1 MVSRQVSM
9 KIAVAGKG
17 GVGKTLVAAGL
28 AWSFARRGFQ
38 TIAVDADPTPN
49 LGVSLGLTIKEASSI
64 LPISENA
71 ALIESKTRTGFPG
84 VYSLTFSVDDIIRNY
99 AVPTPSGAQ
108 LLVMGTV
115 KSMGSGCTCAANTV
129 LRSLIRHLVVDRNE
143 ALVLDMEAGLE
154 HLGRGTAEGVDV
166 MLIVTDANAKSL
178 ETGRIIT
185 RMAKESGV
193 PNIFLVGNRIGS
205 EDETRIVSAFAQETG
220 SRLIG
225 TIPYDSAV
233 MNAGLKADPVM
244 ALEGSTAMKEIEGM
258 TDNLLTDADSRE
270 KTEKSPGGR
279 K

>member
-1 MVSRQVSM
+1 M

-28 AWSFARRGFQ
+28 AWSFANRGFR

-49 LGVSLGLTIKEASSI
+49 LGVSLGLTIREASTI

-84 VYSLTFSVDDIIRNY
+84 VYSLTFSVDDIIRDY
-99 AVPTPSGAQ
+99 TVSTPSGAR

-115 KSMGSGCTCAANTV
+115 KAMGSGCSCAANTV
-129 LRSLIRHLVVDRNE
+129 LRTLIRHLIVDRDE

-166 MLIVTDANAKSL
+166 MLVVTDANAKSL
-178 ETGRIIT
+178 ETARTIIQ
-185 RMAKESGV
+185 MARESGV
-193 PNIFLVGNRIGS
+193 PNILLAGNRSGS
-205 EDETRIVSAFAQETG
+205 EHEISIVTKFAQDTK

-225 TIPYDSAV
+225 TIPFDPAV
-233 MNAGLKADPVM
+233 MKAGITADPVM
-244 ALEGSTAMKEIEGM
+244 ELEGTPAMNTIEQMVEILISG
-258 TDNLLTDADSRE
+258 RE
-270 KTEKSPGGR
+270 KFGSRNEKSAGGESG
-279 K
+279 

>member
-1 MVSRQVSM
+1 M

-28 AWSFARRGFQ
+28 AWSFARRGFL

-49 LGVSLGLTIKEASSI
+49 LGVSLGLTRPQASSI
-64 LPISENA
+64 VPISENA

-129 LRSLIRHLVVDRNE
+129 LRTLIRHLVVDLDE

-178 ETGRIIT
+178 DTARIISQ
-185 RMAKESGV
+185 MASGAGV
-193 PNIFLVGNRIGS
+193 LNVFLVGNRIGS
-205 EDETRIVSAFAQETG
+205 DDEMRIVTAFANEIEYL
-220 SRLIG
+220 LIG
-225 TIPYDSAV
+225 TIPFDAAV
-233 MNAGLKADPVM
+233 MKAGITADPVM
-244 ALEGSTAMKEIEGM
+244 ALAGTSAMNAIEQM
-258 TDNLLTDADSRE
+258 TDSLLTGTSIQG
-270 KTEKSPGGR
+270 KTKKVTQGR
-279 K
+279 KIP

>member
-1 MVSRQVSM
+1 M

-28 AWSFARRGFQ
+28 AWSLARRGFR

-49 LGVSLGLTIKEASSI
+49 LGVSLGLTIPEASSI
-64 LPISENA
+64 LPVSENA

-84 VYSLTFSVDDIIRNY
+84 VYSLTFSVEDIIRDY
-99 AVPTPSGAQ
+99 TVPTPSGAR

-115 KSMGSGCTCAANTV
+115 KAMGSGCSCAANTV
-129 LRSLIRHLVVDRNE
+129 LRTLIRHLIVDRDE

-166 MLIVTDANAKSL
+166 MLIITDANAKSL
-178 ETGRIIT
+178 ETARIIS
-185 RMAKESGV
+185 RMAAESGV
-193 PNIFLVGNRIGS
+193 PDVFFAGNRIGS
-205 EDETRIVSAFAQETG
+205 ENEIRIISAFARETD

-225 TIPYDSAV
+225 TIPVDAAV
-233 MNAGLKADPVM
+233 MKAGITADPVM
-244 ALEGSTAMKEIEGM
+244 ALSGTPAMKEIERM
-258 TDNLLTDADSRE
+258 TDILLSGTDLHG
-270 KTEKSPGGR
+270 KTKKSPGGR

>member
-1 MVSRQVSM
+1 M

-28 AWSFARRGFQ
+28 AWSFARRGFR

-49 LGVSLGLTIKEASSI
+49 LGVSLGLTIQEASSI

-71 ALIESKTRTGFPG
+71 ALIETKTRTGFPG
-84 VYSLTFSVDDIIRNY
+84 VYSLTFSVDDIIRDY
-99 AVPTPSGAQ
+99 AVPTPSGAR

-115 KSMGSGCTCAANTV
+115 KAMGSGCTCAANTV
-129 LRSLIRHLVVDRNE
+129 LRSLIRHLVVDSDE

-166 MLIVTDANAKSL
+166 MLVVTDANAKSL
-178 ETGRIIT
+178 ETARVIT
-185 RMAKESGV
+185 RIAQESGV
-193 PNIFLVGNRIGS
+193 PNVLVAGNRIGS
-205 EDETRIVSAFAQETG
+205 EDEMRIVSAFTKEIK

-225 TIPYDSAV
+225 MIPFDSAV
-233 MNAGLKADPVM
+233 MKAGITADPVI
-244 ALEGSTAMKEIEGM
+244 ALEGTPAMSAIEQM
-258 TDNLLTDADSRE
+258 TDNLLTDSDLHG
-270 KTEKSPGGR
+270 KTEKLPGGR